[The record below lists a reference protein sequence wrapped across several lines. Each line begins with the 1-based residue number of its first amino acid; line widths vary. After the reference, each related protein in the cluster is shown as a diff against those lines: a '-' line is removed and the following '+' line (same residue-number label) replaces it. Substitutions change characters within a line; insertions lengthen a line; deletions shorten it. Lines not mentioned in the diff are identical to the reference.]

1 MTRYTLA
8 AGIALLFISNIVLLR
23 ANHNL
28 TTAYSELS
36 SQMLLPAGYHVPT
49 LKGKF
54 PDGRNA
60 ALVYGSDRNFTILL
74 VYSPACQICEDNW
87 DNWDEIINRG
97 DPGVRIVA
105 VDLSNM
111 TRPDYVSAHK
121 MERLSIIQHVDATSM
136 LDYRLRRTPETILI
150 DPSGSVVGSWVGA
163 LDKKV
168 VSEILSTPRFV
179 H

>member
-1 MTRYTLA
+1 MPRYTLT
-8 AGIALLFISNIVLLR
+8 AGIALLLLSNIILLR
-23 ANHNL
+23 ANHKMAA
-28 TTAYSELS
+28 AYNDLS

-54 PDGRNA
+54 LDGRDA
-60 ALVYGSDRNFTILL
+60 ALTYGVDRRYTILL

-97 DPGVRIVA
+97 DASIQIA
-105 VDLSNM
+105 AIDLSNM
-111 TRPDYVSAHK
+111 TRPDYISAHN
-121 MERLSIIQHVDATSM
+121 MGRMPIIQHLDPASM
-136 LDYRLRRTPETILI
+136 LDYRLRRTPETIVI
-150 DPSGSVVGSWVGA
+150 DPSGAVVGSWIGA

-168 VSEILSTPRFV
+168 VSEIIAAPRSR